1 MPLTFNV
8 YINSIIKNGY
18 FFALYTKKQL
28 KLLKLLIRIVPAS
41 ESGYIVIMID
51 KFNQKKEE
59 LIVKLKKNIRKKAIK
74 NLEQKL
80 AYNQKQVSDFH
91 FESCLD

>member
-1 MPLTFNV
+1 MPAN
-8 YINSIIKNGY
+8 
-18 FFALYTKKQL
+18 
-28 KLLKLLIRIVPAS
+28 

-51 KFNQKKEE
+51 KFNQKEE

-80 AYNQKQVSDFH
+80 AYNQNRFQTFQRRIEKIS
-91 FESCLD
+91 